1 MPPSSPDA
9 SPALPAFVLALA
21 LLGVLAAVGGQV
33 LVQMRM
39 APGTLL
45 PAGAEAAVASPNNAR
60 TSTRPGAMAVPQVET
75 GPGWETLT
83 TPQKLALYPLAERWA
98 LISEAQKRRWL
109 ALAANFS
116 ALPEEEQAKFHDRM
130 TDWASLSAQ
139 QRNQARLNYAV
150 TNRLARD
157 DKRAQWEAYQAL
169 SDEENALWPHEQP
182 PSPRAPPRHC
192 TPCRPRSWPRFRRPR
207 RPTPAART
215 HRRFRLCSTTAPH
228 ALRHRS
234 PPRRPRRP
242 ACPRKIRPP
251 TWSRRPPS
259 RFRWQYRQHS
269 PSGRRFCRNTCDDSA
284 HGHSRQLWPVSSVVP
299 SLADTLRLAFA
310 LWNDRHPS
318 RPSTAGIPLCKDLFR
333 RPRPHAQFVAPHGLL
348 AV

>member
-1 MPPSSPDA
+1 MHPSSPDA

-157 DKRAQWEAYQAL
+157 DKRAQWEAYQAR
-169 SDEENALWPHEQP
+169 SDEEKRALAARAAPKPKGAATALRPVSPKKLAQVPAATQANPSRPNAPKIP
-182 PSPRAPPRHC
+182 PVLDHSAPRVAAPVTPTAPPA
-192 TPCRPRSWPRFRRPR
+192 TGVPTQNPASNVVETAPVSIPVAV
-207 RPTPAART
+207 PAALPPLGAGSAETPA
-215 HRRFRLCSTTAPH
+215 TTAPMVT
-228 ALRHRS
+228 
-234 PPRRPRRP
+234 PDN
-242 ACPRKIRPP
+242 
-251 TWSRRPPS
+251 
-259 RFRWQYRQHS
+259 
-269 PSGRRFCRNTCDDSA
+269 SGLYP
-284 HGHSRQLWPVSSVVP
+284 Q
-299 SLADTLRLAFA
+299 
-310 LWNDRHPS
+310 
-318 RPSTAGIPLCKDLFR
+318 
-333 RPRPHAQFVAPHGLL
+333 
-348 AV
+348 

>member
-1 MPPSSPDA
+1 MHPSSPDA

-45 PAGAEAAVASPNNAR
+45 SAGAEAAVASPNNAR
-60 TSTRPGAMAVPQVET
+60 TPSRQGTTAVPQVET

-83 TPQKLALYPLAERWA
+83 TPQKMALYPLAERWA

-116 ALPEEEQAKFHDRM
+116 LLPEEEQAKFHDRM

-169 SDEENALWPHEQP
+169 SDEEKRALAARAAPKPKGAATALQPVSPKKLAQVPAATQANPSRPNAPKIP
-182 PSPRAPPRHC
+182 PLDHSAPRVAAPV
-192 TPCRPRSWPRFRRPR
+192 
-207 RPTPAART
+207 TPAAPPAT
-215 HRRFRLCSTTAPH
+215 GASAQNPAPTVVETAPVSVPVAVPA
-228 ALRHRS
+228 AL
-234 PPRRPRRP
+234 PPLGAGSAETIP
-242 ACPRKIRPP
+242 AAP
-251 TWSRRPPS
+251 TVTPDN
-259 RFRWQYRQHS
+259 
-269 PSGRRFCRNTCDDSA
+269 SGLYP
-284 HGHSRQLWPVSSVVP
+284 Q
-299 SLADTLRLAFA
+299 
-310 LWNDRHPS
+310 
-318 RPSTAGIPLCKDLFR
+318 
-333 RPRPHAQFVAPHGLL
+333 
-348 AV
+348 

>member
-1 MPPSSPDA
+1 MHPSSPDA
-9 SPALPAFVLALA
+9 SPALPAFVLALV

-169 SDEENALWPHEQP
+169 SDEEKRALAARAAPKPKGAATALRPVSPKKLAQVPAATQANPSRPNAPKIP
-182 PSPRAPPRHC
+182 PVLDHSAPRVAAPVTPTAPPA
-192 TPCRPRSWPRFRRPR
+192 TGVPTQNPASNVVETAPVSIPVAV
-207 RPTPAART
+207 PAALPPLGAGSAETPA
-215 HRRFRLCSTTAPH
+215 TTAPMVT
-228 ALRHRS
+228 
-234 PPRRPRRP
+234 PDN
-242 ACPRKIRPP
+242 
-251 TWSRRPPS
+251 
-259 RFRWQYRQHS
+259 
-269 PSGRRFCRNTCDDSA
+269 SGLYP
-284 HGHSRQLWPVSSVVP
+284 Q
-299 SLADTLRLAFA
+299 
-310 LWNDRHPS
+310 
-318 RPSTAGIPLCKDLFR
+318 
-333 RPRPHAQFVAPHGLL
+333 
-348 AV
+348 

>member
-1 MPPSSPDA
+1 MHPSSPDA

-169 SDEENALWPHEQP
+169 SEEEKRAL
-182 PSPRAPPRHC
+182 
-192 TPCRPRSWPRFRRPR
+192 
-207 RPTPAART
+207 AARA
-215 HRRFRLCSTTAPH
+215 APQPKGAAP
-228 ALRHRS
+228 ALRPLS
-234 PPRRPRRP
+234 P
-242 ACPRKIRPP
+242 
-251 TWSRRPPS
+251 
-259 RFRWQYRQHS
+259 FRWQSRQHPPPWPQVPQKHLRQQRPWSLPTTRACILSS
-269 PSGRRFCRNTCDDSA
+269 PVAGR
-284 HGHSRQLWPVSSVVP
+284 HSPP
-299 SLADTLRLAFA
+299 CFRL
-310 LWNDRHPS
+310 LE
-318 RPSTAGIPLCKDLFR
+318 
-333 RPRPHAQFVAPHGLL
+333 
-348 AV
+348 

>member
-1 MPPSSPDA
+1 MHPSSPDA

-45 PAGAEAAVASPNNAR
+45 PEGAEAAIASPNNAR

-169 SDEENALWPHEQP
+169 SDEEKRALAARAAPKPKGAATALRPVSPKKLAQVPAATQANPSRPNAPKIP
-182 PSPRAPPRHC
+182 PVLDHSAPRVAAPVTPTAPPA
-192 TPCRPRSWPRFRRPR
+192 TGVPTQNPASNVVETAPVSIPVAV
-207 RPTPAART
+207 PAALPPLGAGSAETPA
-215 HRRFRLCSTTAPH
+215 TTAPMVT
-228 ALRHRS
+228 
-234 PPRRPRRP
+234 PDN
-242 ACPRKIRPP
+242 
-251 TWSRRPPS
+251 
-259 RFRWQYRQHS
+259 
-269 PSGRRFCRNTCDDSA
+269 SGLYP
-284 HGHSRQLWPVSSVVP
+284 Q
-299 SLADTLRLAFA
+299 
-310 LWNDRHPS
+310 
-318 RPSTAGIPLCKDLFR
+318 
-333 RPRPHAQFVAPHGLL
+333 
-348 AV
+348 

>member
-1 MPPSSPDA
+1 MHPSSPDA

-169 SDEENALWPHEQP
+169 SDEEKRALAARAAPKPKGAATALRPVSPKKLAQVPAATQANPSRPNAPKIP
-182 PSPRAPPRHC
+182 PVLDHSAPRVAAPVTPTAPPA
-192 TPCRPRSWPRFRRPR
+192 TGVPTQNPASNVVETAPVSIPVAV
-207 RPTPAART
+207 PAALPPLGAGSAETPA
-215 HRRFRLCSTTAPH
+215 TTAPMVT
-228 ALRHRS
+228 
-234 PPRRPRRP
+234 PDN
-242 ACPRKIRPP
+242 
-251 TWSRRPPS
+251 
-259 RFRWQYRQHS
+259 
-269 PSGRRFCRNTCDDSA
+269 SGLYP
-284 HGHSRQLWPVSSVVP
+284 Q
-299 SLADTLRLAFA
+299 
-310 LWNDRHPS
+310 
-318 RPSTAGIPLCKDLFR
+318 
-333 RPRPHAQFVAPHGLL
+333 
-348 AV
+348 

>member
-1 MPPSSPDA
+1 MHPSSPDA

-98 LISEAQKRRWL
+98 LISEAQTRRWL

-169 SDEENALWPHEQP
+169 SDEEKRALAARAAPKPKGAATALRPVSPKKLAQVPAATQANPSRPNAPKIP
-182 PSPRAPPRHC
+182 PVLDHSAPRVAAPVTPTAPPA
-192 TPCRPRSWPRFRRPR
+192 TGVPTQNPASNVVETAPVSIPVAV
-207 RPTPAART
+207 PAALPPLGAGSAETPA
-215 HRRFRLCSTTAPH
+215 TTAPMVT
-228 ALRHRS
+228 
-234 PPRRPRRP
+234 PDN
-242 ACPRKIRPP
+242 
-251 TWSRRPPS
+251 
-259 RFRWQYRQHS
+259 
-269 PSGRRFCRNTCDDSA
+269 SGLYP
-284 HGHSRQLWPVSSVVP
+284 Q
-299 SLADTLRLAFA
+299 
-310 LWNDRHPS
+310 
-318 RPSTAGIPLCKDLFR
+318 
-333 RPRPHAQFVAPHGLL
+333 
-348 AV
+348 

>member
-1 MPPSSPDA
+1 MHPSSPDA

-60 TSTRPGAMAVPQVET
+60 TSTRPGAMPVPQVET

-169 SDEENALWPHEQP
+169 SDEEKRALAARAAPKPKGAATALRPVSPKKLAQVPAATQANPSRPNAPKIP
-182 PSPRAPPRHC
+182 PVLDHSAPRVAAPVTPTAPPA
-192 TPCRPRSWPRFRRPR
+192 TGVPTQNPASNVVETAPVSIPVAI
-207 RPTPAART
+207 PAALPPLGAGSAETPA
-215 HRRFRLCSTTAPH
+215 TTAPMVT
-228 ALRHRS
+228 
-234 PPRRPRRP
+234 PDN
-242 ACPRKIRPP
+242 
-251 TWSRRPPS
+251 
-259 RFRWQYRQHS
+259 
-269 PSGRRFCRNTCDDSA
+269 SGLYP
-284 HGHSRQLWPVSSVVP
+284 Q
-299 SLADTLRLAFA
+299 
-310 LWNDRHPS
+310 
-318 RPSTAGIPLCKDLFR
+318 
-333 RPRPHAQFVAPHGLL
+333 
-348 AV
+348 

>member
-1 MPPSSPDA
+1 MHPSSPDA

-60 TSTRPGAMAVPQVET
+60 TSTRPGAMAGPQVET

-169 SDEENALWPHEQP
+169 SDEEKRALAARAAPKPKGAATALRPVSPKKLAQVPAATQANPSRPNAPKIP
-182 PSPRAPPRHC
+182 PVLDHSAPRVAAPVTPTAPPA
-192 TPCRPRSWPRFRRPR
+192 TGVPTQNPASNVVETAPVSIPVAV
-207 RPTPAART
+207 PAALPPLGAGSAETPA
-215 HRRFRLCSTTAPH
+215 TTAPMVT
-228 ALRHRS
+228 
-234 PPRRPRRP
+234 PDN
-242 ACPRKIRPP
+242 
-251 TWSRRPPS
+251 
-259 RFRWQYRQHS
+259 
-269 PSGRRFCRNTCDDSA
+269 SGLYP
-284 HGHSRQLWPVSSVVP
+284 Q
-299 SLADTLRLAFA
+299 
-310 LWNDRHPS
+310 
-318 RPSTAGIPLCKDLFR
+318 
-333 RPRPHAQFVAPHGLL
+333 
-348 AV
+348 

>member
-1 MPPSSPDA
+1 M
-9 SPALPAFVLALA
+9 PAFVLALA

-169 SDEENALWPHEQP
+169 SDEEKRALAARAAPKPKGAATALRPVSPKKLAQVPAATQANPSRPNAPKIP
-182 PSPRAPPRHC
+182 PVLDHSAPRVAAPVTPTAPPA
-192 TPCRPRSWPRFRRPR
+192 TGVPTQNPASNVVETAPVSIPVAV
-207 RPTPAART
+207 PAALPPLGAGSAETPA
-215 HRRFRLCSTTAPH
+215 TTAPMVT
-228 ALRHRS
+228 
-234 PPRRPRRP
+234 PDN
-242 ACPRKIRPP
+242 
-251 TWSRRPPS
+251 
-259 RFRWQYRQHS
+259 
-269 PSGRRFCRNTCDDSA
+269 SGLYP
-284 HGHSRQLWPVSSVVP
+284 Q
-299 SLADTLRLAFA
+299 
-310 LWNDRHPS
+310 
-318 RPSTAGIPLCKDLFR
+318 
-333 RPRPHAQFVAPHGLL
+333 
-348 AV
+348 

>member
-1 MPPSSPDA
+1 MHPSSPDA

-98 LISEAQKRRWL
+98 LISETQKRRWL

-169 SDEENALWPHEQP
+169 SDEEKRALAARAAPKPKGAATALRPVSPKKLAQVPAATQANPSRPNAPKIP
-182 PSPRAPPRHC
+182 PVLDHSAPRVAAPVTPTAPPA
-192 TPCRPRSWPRFRRPR
+192 TGVPTQNPASNVVETAPVSIPVAV
-207 RPTPAART
+207 PAALPPLGAGSAETPA
-215 HRRFRLCSTTAPH
+215 TTAPMVT
-228 ALRHRS
+228 
-234 PPRRPRRP
+234 PDN
-242 ACPRKIRPP
+242 
-251 TWSRRPPS
+251 
-259 RFRWQYRQHS
+259 
-269 PSGRRFCRNTCDDSA
+269 SGLYP
-284 HGHSRQLWPVSSVVP
+284 Q
-299 SLADTLRLAFA
+299 
-310 LWNDRHPS
+310 
-318 RPSTAGIPLCKDLFR
+318 
-333 RPRPHAQFVAPHGLL
+333 
-348 AV
+348 

>member
-1 MPPSSPDA
+1 MHPSSPDA

-60 TSTRPGAMAVPQVET
+60 TSTRPGTMAVPQVET

-169 SDEENALWPHEQP
+169 SDEEKRALAARAAPKPKGAATALRPVSPKKLAQVPAATQANPSRPNAPKIP
-182 PSPRAPPRHC
+182 PVLDHSAPRVAAPVTPTAPPATGVPTQNPASNVVET
-192 TPCRPRSWPRFRRPR
+192 TPVSIPVAVPAALPPLGAGSAE
-207 RPTPAART
+207 TPA
-215 HRRFRLCSTTAPH
+215 TTAPMVT
-228 ALRHRS
+228 
-234 PPRRPRRP
+234 PDN
-242 ACPRKIRPP
+242 
-251 TWSRRPPS
+251 
-259 RFRWQYRQHS
+259 
-269 PSGRRFCRNTCDDSA
+269 SGLYP
-284 HGHSRQLWPVSSVVP
+284 Q
-299 SLADTLRLAFA
+299 
-310 LWNDRHPS
+310 
-318 RPSTAGIPLCKDLFR
+318 
-333 RPRPHAQFVAPHGLL
+333 
-348 AV
+348 

>member
-1 MPPSSPDA
+1 MHPSSPDA

-39 APGTLL
+39 APGTLR

-169 SDEENALWPHEQP
+169 SDEEKRALAARAAPKPKGAATALRPVSPKKLAQVPAATQANPSRPNAPKIP
-182 PSPRAPPRHC
+182 PVLDHSAPRVAAPVTPTAPPA
-192 TPCRPRSWPRFRRPR
+192 TGVPTQNPASNVVETAPVSIPVAV
-207 RPTPAART
+207 PAALPPLGAGSAETPA
-215 HRRFRLCSTTAPH
+215 TTAPMVT
-228 ALRHRS
+228 
-234 PPRRPRRP
+234 PDN
-242 ACPRKIRPP
+242 
-251 TWSRRPPS
+251 
-259 RFRWQYRQHS
+259 
-269 PSGRRFCRNTCDDSA
+269 SGLYP
-284 HGHSRQLWPVSSVVP
+284 Q
-299 SLADTLRLAFA
+299 
-310 LWNDRHPS
+310 
-318 RPSTAGIPLCKDLFR
+318 
-333 RPRPHAQFVAPHGLL
+333 
-348 AV
+348 

>member
-1 MPPSSPDA
+1 MHPSSPDA

-45 PAGAEAAVASPNNAR
+45 PVGAEAAVASPNNAR
-60 TSTRPGAMAVPQVET
+60 TSTRPGAMPVPQVET

-169 SDEENALWPHEQP
+169 SDEEKRALAARAAPKPKGAATALHPVSPKKLAQVPAATQANPSRPNAPKIP
-182 PSPRAPPRHC
+182 PVLDHSAPRVAAPVTPTAPPA
-192 TPCRPRSWPRFRRPR
+192 TGVPTQNPASNVVETAPVSIPVAV
-207 RPTPAART
+207 PAALPPLGAGSAETPA
-215 HRRFRLCSTTAPH
+215 TTAPMVT
-228 ALRHRS
+228 
-234 PPRRPRRP
+234 PDN
-242 ACPRKIRPP
+242 
-251 TWSRRPPS
+251 
-259 RFRWQYRQHS
+259 
-269 PSGRRFCRNTCDDSA
+269 SGLYP
-284 HGHSRQLWPVSSVVP
+284 Q
-299 SLADTLRLAFA
+299 
-310 LWNDRHPS
+310 
-318 RPSTAGIPLCKDLFR
+318 
-333 RPRPHAQFVAPHGLL
+333 
-348 AV
+348 

>member
-1 MPPSSPDA
+1 MHPSSPDA

-169 SDEENALWPHEQP
+169 SDEEKRALAARAAPKPKGAATALRPVSPKKLAQVPAATQANPSRPNAPKIP
-182 PSPRAPPRHC
+182 PVLDHSAPRVAAPVTPTAPPA
-192 TPCRPRSWPRFRRPR
+192 TGMPTQNPASNVVETAPVSIPVAV
-207 RPTPAART
+207 PAALPPLGAGSAETPA
-215 HRRFRLCSTTAPH
+215 TTAPMVT
-228 ALRHRS
+228 
-234 PPRRPRRP
+234 PDN
-242 ACPRKIRPP
+242 
-251 TWSRRPPS
+251 
-259 RFRWQYRQHS
+259 
-269 PSGRRFCRNTCDDSA
+269 SGLYP
-284 HGHSRQLWPVSSVVP
+284 Q
-299 SLADTLRLAFA
+299 
-310 LWNDRHPS
+310 
-318 RPSTAGIPLCKDLFR
+318 
-333 RPRPHAQFVAPHGLL
+333 
-348 AV
+348 

>member
-1 MPPSSPDA
+1 MHPSSPDA

-169 SDEENALWPHEQP
+169 SDEEKRALAARAAPKPKGAATALRPVSPKKLAQVPAATQANPSRPNAPKIP
-182 PSPRAPPRHC
+182 PVLDHSAPRVAAPVTPTAPPA
-192 TPCRPRSWPRFRRPR
+192 TGAPTQNPASNVVETAPVSIPVAV
-207 RPTPAART
+207 PAALPPLGAGSAETPA
-215 HRRFRLCSTTAPH
+215 TTAPMVT
-228 ALRHRS
+228 
-234 PPRRPRRP
+234 PDN
-242 ACPRKIRPP
+242 
-251 TWSRRPPS
+251 
-259 RFRWQYRQHS
+259 
-269 PSGRRFCRNTCDDSA
+269 SGLYP
-284 HGHSRQLWPVSSVVP
+284 Q
-299 SLADTLRLAFA
+299 
-310 LWNDRHPS
+310 
-318 RPSTAGIPLCKDLFR
+318 
-333 RPRPHAQFVAPHGLL
+333 
-348 AV
+348 

>member
-1 MPPSSPDA
+1 MHPSPSDA

-60 TSTRPGAMAVPQVET
+60 SPTRHGTSMVPQVET

-130 TDWASLSAQ
+130 ADWASLSAQ

-150 TNRLARD
+150 TNRLAPD
-157 DKRAQWEAYQAL
+157 DKRAQWEAYLAL
-169 SDEENALWPHEQP
+169 SEEEKRALAARAAPKPKGAATALRPVSPKKLAQVPAATQANPSRPNAPKIP
-182 PSPRAPPRHC
+182 PVLDHSLPRVAAPV
-192 TPCRPRSWPRFRRPR
+192 
-207 RPTPAART
+207 TPAAPPASGVPT
-215 HRRFRLCSTTAPH
+215 QNPASTVVETAPISVPVAVPA
-228 ALRHRS
+228 ALAPLGAGS
-234 PPRRPRRP
+234 AEAP
-242 ACPRKIRPP
+242 AAPAPIVTPDN
-251 TWSRRPPS
+251 
-259 RFRWQYRQHS
+259 
-269 PSGRRFCRNTCDDSA
+269 SGLYP
-284 HGHSRQLWPVSSVVP
+284 Q
-299 SLADTLRLAFA
+299 
-310 LWNDRHPS
+310 
-318 RPSTAGIPLCKDLFR
+318 
-333 RPRPHAQFVAPHGLL
+333 
-348 AV
+348 

>member
-1 MPPSSPDA
+1 MHPSSPDA

-98 LISEAQKRRWL
+98 LISEAQKHRWL

-169 SDEENALWPHEQP
+169 SDEEKRALAARAAPKPKGAATALRPVSPKKLAQVPAATQANPSRPNAPKIP
-182 PSPRAPPRHC
+182 PVLDHSAPRVAAPVTPTAPPA
-192 TPCRPRSWPRFRRPR
+192 TGVPTQNPASNVVETAPVSIPVAI
-207 RPTPAART
+207 PAALPPLGAGSAETPA
-215 HRRFRLCSTTAPH
+215 TTAPMVT
-228 ALRHRS
+228 
-234 PPRRPRRP
+234 PDN
-242 ACPRKIRPP
+242 
-251 TWSRRPPS
+251 
-259 RFRWQYRQHS
+259 
-269 PSGRRFCRNTCDDSA
+269 SGLYP
-284 HGHSRQLWPVSSVVP
+284 Q
-299 SLADTLRLAFA
+299 
-310 LWNDRHPS
+310 
-318 RPSTAGIPLCKDLFR
+318 
-333 RPRPHAQFVAPHGLL
+333 
-348 AV
+348 

>member
-1 MPPSSPDA
+1 MHPSSPDA

-60 TSTRPGAMAVPQVET
+60 TSTRPGTMAVPQVET

-98 LISEAQKRRWL
+98 LISETQKRRWL

-169 SDEENALWPHEQP
+169 SDEEKRALAARAAPKPKGAATALRPVSPKKLAQVPAATQANPSRPNAPKIP
-182 PSPRAPPRHC
+182 PVLDHSAPRVAAPVTPTAPPA
-192 TPCRPRSWPRFRRPR
+192 TGVPTQNPASNVVETAPVSIPVAV
-207 RPTPAART
+207 PAALPPLGAGSAETPA
-215 HRRFRLCSTTAPH
+215 TTAPMVT
-228 ALRHRS
+228 
-234 PPRRPRRP
+234 PDN
-242 ACPRKIRPP
+242 
-251 TWSRRPPS
+251 
-259 RFRWQYRQHS
+259 
-269 PSGRRFCRNTCDDSA
+269 SGLYP
-284 HGHSRQLWPVSSVVP
+284 Q
-299 SLADTLRLAFA
+299 
-310 LWNDRHPS
+310 
-318 RPSTAGIPLCKDLFR
+318 
-333 RPRPHAQFVAPHGLL
+333 
-348 AV
+348 